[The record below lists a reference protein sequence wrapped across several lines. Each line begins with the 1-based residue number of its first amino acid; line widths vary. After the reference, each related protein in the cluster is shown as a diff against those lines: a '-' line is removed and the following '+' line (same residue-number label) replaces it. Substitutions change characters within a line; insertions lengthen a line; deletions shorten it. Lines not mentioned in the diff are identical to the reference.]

1 MIVEPRGGFECVDI
15 EGMRLKTGNRGLGE
29 ATAKSEDEP
38 VIGQEL
44 RCAINRASDLSFGG
58 IDIRDLRDDVL
69 DADRVKHIGERYKR
83 RIEVGFVIADAD
95 RMPCGPVHDKNLDL
109 IGAGAKLIQPAGGRH
124 GAPETSETGAKH
136 ENAVHPVPPL
146 FSGHVRDSRRGQ
158 HQPRGSIWST
168 RLIHPT
174 YVC

>member
-29 ATAKSEDEP
+29 AAAKSEDEP

-69 DADRVKHIGERYKR
+69 DADRVKHIGERDKR
-83 RIEVGFVIADAD
+83 RIEIGFVIADAD

-109 IGAGAKLIQPAGGRH
+109 IGAEPSSSSLRAAATALQRPA
-124 GAPETSETGAKH
+124 
-136 ENAVHPVPPL
+136 
-146 FSGHVRDSRRGQ
+146 
-158 HQPRGSIWST
+158 
-168 RLIHPT
+168 
-174 YVC
+174 